1 MKTFTSKNIIKYLAL
16 SFLLTPISLYALAT
30 SESVFGGLGKLIE
43 SFNESVVQAVG
54 AMMLTLAVVV
64 FFFGIVQFI
73 WAKRE
78 GNAGKVKVGQSF
90 MAWGLIAIFVMFS
103 VWGIVTFFGR
113 SLGIDTGGTITVP
126 SLNFKTDGTG
136 GSSSSKKPV
145 GSTCAVDP
153 DCLSNYCS
161 NISKTC
167 QTPVY
172 GD

>member
-16 SFLLTPISLYALAT
+16 SFFLTPISLYAVAT
-30 SESVFGGLGKLIE
+30 SESVFGGLGNLIK
-43 SFNESVVQAVG
+43 SFNESVVQSVG

-78 GNAGKVKVGQSF
+78 GNAGKIKVGESF
-90 MAWGLIAIFVMFS
+90 MGWGLLAIFVMFS

-113 SLGIDTGGTITVP
+113 SLGIDTGGTIKVP
-126 SLNFKTDGTG
+126 SLDFKSESSGATG
-136 GSSSSKKPV
+136 FSKKAV
-145 GSTCAVDP
+145 GSTCSVDS
-153 DCLSNYCS
+153 DCSSDYCS
-161 NISKTC
+161 NLSKTC
-167 QTPVY
+167 QTPTY